1 MTATFFALSD
11 APGPDYAWLN
21 SSSFSPKSRSFRV
34 PRPARLEIAAQALQ
48 PRTFAPDTVLFQEG
62 DKGEV
67 LYILKEGIVKLF
79 KIDLEGHEEDAR
91 RSSNPRNFS
100 AKWRFSVSRGAA
112 RPPSLIR
119 ESKIYLLFKDDFQR
133 LIKDYPSISLN
144 VANTLSQRLHGMNDE
159 AQILSYKDAQGRV
172 AYVIL
177 RLYWGGLI
185 DFNDQGQ
192 ALLRLTHQELASLAG
207 NEPRDRNPGTQSPRG
222 RSGHSHATQG
232 SPDPRPRGS
241 RGNPSRYSLV
251 AAS

>member
-1 MTATFFALSD
+1 MAELEQFLAQVPLFQG
-11 APGPDYAWLN
+11 AP
-21 SSSFSPKSRSFRV
+21 SR
-34 PRPARLEIAAQALQ
+34 ALEIAAQALQ

-79 KIDLEGHEEDAR
+79 KIDLEGHEKTLAILKPPEFFGEMALLGEQG
-91 RSSNPRNFS
+91 RS
-100 AKWRFSVSRGAA
+100 ATALA
-112 RPPSLIR
+112 IR

-207 NEPRDRNPGTQSPRG
+207 TSRETVTRALKALEEEAVIRTRPKEVLIQ
-222 RSGHSHATQG
+222 
-232 SPDPRPRGS
+232 DPEGLEEILHGIR
-241 RGNPSRYSLV
+241 
-251 AAS
+251 